1 MKKPPAGMD
10 MFAEMDWKKKAKAAR
25 DEWEAARTGGEADAG
40 NEAAPAPPGTSSP
53 APAPAPARTAAVD
66 KAPARAAGPP
76 TVSENPPRPKT
87 TAPAAAPT
95 AVPKAFHPPAPVLE
109 AAPPAQTQ
117 VRSQARPQAQAAV
130 VGTATPRLATAATP
144 GSSLGGEPVA
154 IEQLKQE
161 LIAAFKAEI
170 QTAKADILAEIK
182 HMLDAR

>member
-1 MKKPPAGMD
+1 
-10 MFAEMDWKKKAKAAR
+10 
-25 DEWEAARTGGEADAG
+25 
-40 NEAAPAPPGTSSP
+40 
-53 APAPAPARTAAVD
+53 
-66 KAPARAAGPP
+66 
-76 TVSENPPRPKT
+76 
-87 TAPAAAPT
+87 
-95 AVPKAFHPPAPVLE
+95 
-109 AAPPAQTQ
+109 
-117 VRSQARPQAQAAV
+117 VRSQARPQAQAHAAV